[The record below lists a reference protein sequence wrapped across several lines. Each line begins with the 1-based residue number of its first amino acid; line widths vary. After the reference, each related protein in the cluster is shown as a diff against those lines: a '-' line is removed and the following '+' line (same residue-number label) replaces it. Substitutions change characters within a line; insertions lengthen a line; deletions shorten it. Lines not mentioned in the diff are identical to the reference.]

1 MPFCAKSELPSDGE
15 ESWQQ
20 EMQLLRRTV
29 EDGFSKQ
36 LTILNDLRIQG
47 IHREPRL
54 QRPTFAH
61 SNTETEVTMHHWDV
75 PQHLEG
81 DVRPSLFSQNAVSI
95 NHSIFKSDIVSVDD
109 SAEVLEPEVAMAPDP
124 SVGWMATLSPN
135 PASAL
140 EVPLE
145 EDEGN
150 QVDATQSSQLKRYFK
165 KKRDSSRHSFV
176 RRALGA
182 HQERAN
188 KEASRLAKL
197 RAKTDAK
204 TNPKSAWRMK
214 LDEITSSNAFSNA
227 IMLVIM
233 VNVVLLGVEVDVST
247 QLGQND
253 VPRWF
258 GSVNTVIVA
267 IFCVEIVVK
276 CVSQGLQEYWC
287 GTEAAWNIM
296 DAVIIVV
303 SLVETA
309 IDIWAQAMASDNGSV
324 TSSSQLR
331 LVRSIRLARALRG
344 VRVVRLFRYVSALRT
359 LALCIVST
367 VGSLLWTLVLL
378 VLLFYTFGVLLTQ
391 LVTDHCRD
399 RNILEQEDANATPS
413 CPKEFY
419 YWRTVPDSMLTLF
432 MSIAGGLSWED
443 ALTPLRGVSALAV
456 IFMVIFIV
464 ITVFAVL
471 NVVTGVFCN
480 TAIESAN
487 ADKDIAVI
495 KQLQKQASHVKA
507 LRKIFEEIDADSL
520 DVVSIQDLEEAMSQ
534 KKLSSF
540 LESMGISTED
550 VWTLFMIMDNDQT
563 GLVNLEEFVSGC
575 LQGQGPAKS
584 IQLVKMSYENKVTR
598 QALKKVGIEIRGV
611 MTDLSDLRLRM
622 GLQASILPQ
631 TGRDSFSMGANSGA
645 EVPTSAGNL

>member
-1 MPFCAKSELPSDGE
+1 
-15 ESWQQ
+15 
-20 EMQLLRRTV
+20 
-29 EDGFSKQ
+29 
-36 LTILNDLRIQG
+36 
-47 IHREPRL
+47 
-54 QRPTFAH
+54 
-61 SNTETEVTMHHWDV
+61 
-75 PQHLEG
+75 
-81 DVRPSLFSQNAVSI
+81 
-95 NHSIFKSDIVSVDD
+95 
-109 SAEVLEPEVAMAPDP
+109 
-124 SVGWMATLSPN
+124 
-135 PASAL
+135 
-140 EVPLE
+140 
-145 EDEGN
+145 
-150 QVDATQSSQLKRYFK
+150 
-165 KKRDSSRHSFV
+165 
-176 RRALGA
+176 
-182 HQERAN
+182 
-188 KEASRLAKL
+188 
-197 RAKTDAK
+197 
-204 TNPKSAWRMK
+204 
-214 LDEITSSNAFSNA
+214 
-227 IMLVIM
+227 
-233 VNVVLLGVEVDVST
+233 
-247 QLGQND
+247 
-253 VPRWF
+253 
-258 GSVNTVIVA
+258 
-267 IFCVEIVVK
+267 
-276 CVSQGLQEYWC
+276 
-287 GTEAAWNIM
+287 
-296 DAVIIVV
+296 
-303 SLVETA
+303 
-309 IDIWAQAMASDNGSV
+309 
-324 TSSSQLR
+324 
-331 LVRSIRLARALRG
+331 
-344 VRVVRLFRYVSALRT
+344 RT

-495 KQLQKQASHVKA
+495 KQLQKQASHVEA

-563 GLVNLEEFVSGC
+563 GLVNLEEFVRGC
-575 LQGQGPAKS
+575 LQGRGPAKS

-611 MTDLSDLRLRM
+611 MTDLSDLRRRM

-645 EVPTSAGNL
+645 EVPTLAGNL